1 MTESD
6 NNLKESVLN
15 KIKVKIFNLE
25 HSNHNAKN
33 FSTSEMVQKIRKII
47 DEMVR
52 AEDNL

>member
-25 HSNHNAKN
+25 HSNHNTKVD
-33 FSTSEMVQKIRKII
+33 STPEMVRKIRKII
-47 DEMVR
+47 DDMVR